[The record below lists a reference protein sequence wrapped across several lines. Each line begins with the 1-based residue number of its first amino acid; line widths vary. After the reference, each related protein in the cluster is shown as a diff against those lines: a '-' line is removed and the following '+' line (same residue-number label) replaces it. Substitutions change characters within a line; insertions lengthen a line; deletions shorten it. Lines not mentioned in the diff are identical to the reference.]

1 MGIIPNKK
9 RESMKNS
16 KIIFTIMVLLIFTA
30 GSLAQ
35 TKKAMTQNL
44 DTSKNSSQMTKKYS
58 NVIHVFAKWKVKEGH
73 LERVLNLLKIV
84 HGESV
89 KENGNLFYHVHQSKS
104 DPNTII
110 LFEGYSN
117 EHTLEEHKKS
127 LHYQEYVLGKI
138 IPLLENREVVI
149 TTPINL

>member
-35 TKKAMTQNL
+35 KNKAMTQNL
-44 DTSKNSSQMTKKYS
+44 NASENSSQMTKKYS

-73 LERVLNLLKIV
+73 LESVLNVLKIV
-84 HGESV
+84 HDESV
-89 KENGNLFYHVHQSKS
+89 KENGNLFYQVHQSKS

-117 EHTLEEHKKS
+117 EHAFEEHKKS
-127 LHYQEYVLGKI
+127 LHYHEYVLRKI
-138 IPLLENREVVI
+138 IPLLEDREVIV
-149 TTPINL
+149 TTPVNL